1 MNRRTWCLVAALALA
16 LAGGPQIGA
25 SALQPQAQAG
35 DGTGALRVATRLSA
49 DTVRVG
55 EPFTVGVVATSSDSV
70 RLPRLLEIGDAWEQL
85 EVGRIE
91 RDDDGEVRAYYR
103 VVAWEAGQLEL
114 PSIDVATGGTAGR
127 SYAVRLP
134 APWVQSVLPADA
146 EDVKLRGPRPPIDD
160 GFSWLPWLLLAALAA
175 ALWWWWRRQREP
187 EVVAEEARPAELG
200 PRERALAALA
210 ALREDAAKEGLPA
223 AAFYDRL
230 EEILRAY
237 LAEARDWPPTRPV
250 RASAWLSLG
259 AMRELHRHAVMARFA
274 GAAAAGERRRDD
286 VDTSIAWLRKD
297 EAA

>member
-1 MNRRTWCLVAALALA
+1 VNRRVGVLVAALAIAPVRAPLS
-16 LAGGPQIGA
+16 GA
-25 SALQPQAQAG
+25 TVFQAQAQG
-35 DGTGALRVATRLSA
+35 REGAGALRVVTRLSA

-55 EPFTVGVVATSSDSV
+55 EPFTVGVVATSGDSV
-70 RLPRLLEIGDAWEQL
+70 QLPRLLETGDAWEQL

-91 RDDDGEVRAYYR
+91 RGGDGEVRAYYR

-114 PSIDVATGGTAGR
+114 PSIDVATGGAAGR

-134 APWVQSVLPADA
+134 APWVRTVLPADA

-160 GFSWLPWLLLAALAA
+160 GFSWLPWLLLAALAV
-175 ALWWWWRRQREP
+175 ALWWWWRRQRAVD
-187 EVVAEEARPAELG
+187 VVAEETRPAELA

-210 ALREDAAKEGLPA
+210 ALREDAAKDGLPA

-230 EEILRAY
+230 EEILRRY

-250 RASAWLSLG
+250 RASAWPSPG
-259 AMRELHRHAVMARFA
+259 AMRELQRHAVMARFA
-274 GAAAAGERRRDD
+274 GAAAAEDRRRDD